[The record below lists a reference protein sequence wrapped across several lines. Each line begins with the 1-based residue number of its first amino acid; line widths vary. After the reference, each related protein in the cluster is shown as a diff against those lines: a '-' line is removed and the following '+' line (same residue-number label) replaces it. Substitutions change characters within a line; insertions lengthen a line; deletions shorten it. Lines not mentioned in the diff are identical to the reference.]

1 MAFRFAEIVPTTRFS
16 MNFANC
22 DQEVSLREPTL
33 LFRPCLLETSLT
45 SPSTSRR
52 SQKAS
57 SSTTAALTTKMTSSR
72 SKLSESR
79 LSFSSQPATKSRQFR
94 LAGNRDFLTDCF
106 TEPRST
112 TATSPQSCPWVLTA
126 IRSWHSSSEPPSG
139 MNFDAQTEPPIP
151 NPLPKNAAS
160 IPESVQDSSTSMDHF
175 FSVEFR
181 MTQLGP
187 TS

>member
-1 MAFRFAEIVPTTRFS
+1 
-16 MNFANC
+16 
-22 DQEVSLREPTL
+22 
-33 LFRPCLLETSLT
+33 
-45 SPSTSRR
+45 
-52 SQKAS
+52 
-57 SSTTAALTTKMTSSR
+57 
-72 SKLSESR
+72 
-79 LSFSSQPATKSRQFR
+79 
-94 LAGNRDFLTDCF
+94 
-106 TEPRST
+106 
-112 TATSPQSCPWVLTA
+112 
-126 IRSWHSSSEPPSG
+126 